1 MKLALATAVSTLF
14 CGASCAAGTVHP
26 PTRLQERQAA
36 ASAFPGAEGFGRF
49 ASGGRHGTVYKVTN
63 LNDSGAGSLRDAVSQ
78 RDRIVVFA
86 VGGIIN
92 LASRIVV
99 ARNVYIAGQ
108 TAPGDGITVYGD
120 GWSWSNANDA
130 IVRYVRIRMGRGG
143 ESGKDA
149 ITIAEGAR
157 FVFDH
162 VSVSWGRDETFS
174 VSGTAQNVTI
184 QDSIIAQGLQTHSC
198 GGLMETDGGISLF
211 RNLYVDNNTRNPKV
225 KGTNDFQNNVVYNWG
240 AGGGYIAG
248 DSAGASYANIVPL
261 SPLHRL
267 ADRLDAKNNFYD
279 PNRNGALD
287 GTALCESSTCYSD
300 ILFQSSA
307 FAYPGPARLLSPQDA
322 VATVLGG
329 AGASRVRDE
338 VDRDLV
344 AQVRSYGTAGALISD
359 EASFGG
365 PGTINGGSAPMD
377 SDGDGIPDEWER
389 ANGLDPNDASDGMR
403 IASNGYANL
412 ENYVNS
418 LVPATY

>member
-1 MKLALATAVSTLF
+1 MGRRRRLHRRRQRGCQLRQHRQQLLHLGPQHQHHRLLPRQPKL
-14 CGASCAAGTVHP
+14 P
-26 PTRLQERQAA
+26 RLQ
-36 ASAFPGAEGFGRF
+36 
-49 ASGGRHGTVYKVTN
+49 
-63 LNDSGAGSLRDAVSQ
+63 
-78 RDRIVVFA
+78 
-86 VGGIIN
+86 
-92 LASRIVV
+92 
-99 ARNVYIAGQ
+99 
-108 TAPGDGITVYGD
+108 
-120 GWSWSNANDA
+120 
-130 IVRYVRIRMGRGG
+130 
-143 ESGKDA
+143 
-149 ITIAEGAR
+149 
-157 FVFDH
+157 
-162 VSVSWGRDETFS
+162 
-174 VSGTAQNVTI
+174 
-184 QDSIIAQGLQTHSC
+184 
-198 GGLMETDGGISLF
+198 
-211 RNLYVDNNTRNPKV
+211 
-225 KGTNDFQNNVVYNWG
+225 
-240 AGGGYIAG
+240 
-248 DSAGASYANIVPL
+248 VPL